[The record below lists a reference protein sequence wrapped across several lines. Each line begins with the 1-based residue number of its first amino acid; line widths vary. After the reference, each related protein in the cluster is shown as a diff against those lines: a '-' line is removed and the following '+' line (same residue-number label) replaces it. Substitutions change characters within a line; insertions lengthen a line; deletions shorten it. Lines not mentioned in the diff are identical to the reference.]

1 MLARMPT
8 PLTAD
13 QRRLVVF
20 LSVATFFEG
29 YDFLALA
36 QLLPELRAEFG
47 LDVSQAGLLV
57 TVANLGTVVAF
68 LVVRQADRLG
78 RRAVLAATILGYT
91 LCSLLSAAAPDAWTF
106 GVAQFFARIFLIG
119 EWVIA
124 MVYAAEEFPADRRGF
139 IIGIIQ
145 ACTSLGAVACA
156 ALVPTL
162 VSLPLGWRT
171 VYVVGAVPLLIV
183 AWLRRNVQ
191 ETRRF
196 QEAGAREGGLF
207 DIWKTPYRGRVIQ
220 LAIIWGLTYLCSQTI
235 ITFWKEFAMEER
247 GFTAAEVGGAISV
260 AALVAMPMAFAVGK
274 VLDVV
279 GRRAGAVFVFLTIA
293 AGGFGS
299 YTFHDPVALR
309 IALIGAMFGA
319 SAVLPVLNAWSTELF
334 PTALRSDA
342 FAWSNNLL
350 GRTTYVLA
358 PVVVSFAATS
368 TGWGPAVAATA
379 IGPVLA
385 LGLILLWM
393 PETRGAELEQT
404 SQV

>member
-1 MLARMPT
+1 MPT
-8 PLTAD
+8 PLTSA

-47 LDVSQAGLLV
+47 LDEAAGGLLV

-106 GVAQFFARIFLIG
+106 GIAQFLARIFLIG

-156 ALVPTL
+156 ALVPVL
-162 VSLPLGWRT
+162 VTLPLGWRS
-171 VYVVGAVPLLIV
+171 VYIVGAVPLLIV
-183 AWLRRNVQ
+183 AWLRRNVA

-196 QEAGAREGGLF
+196 QESGARQGGLF
-207 DIWKTPYRGRVIQ
+207 DIWRTPYRKRVVQ
-220 LAIIWGLTYLCSQTI
+220 LAIIWALTYLCSQTI
-235 ITFWKEFAMEER
+235 ITFWKEFAMQER

-260 AALVAMPMAFAVGK
+260 AALVAMPLAFGVGK
-274 VLDVV
+274 LLDVV
-279 GRRAGAVFVFLTIA
+279 GRRAGAAVVFLTIA
-293 AGGFGS
+293 AGTWGS
-299 YTFHDPVALR
+299 YSFHDPVALR
-309 IALIGAMFGA
+309 VALIAAMFGA
-319 SAVLPVLNAWSTELF
+319 SAVLPVLNTWSTELF
-334 PTALRSDA
+334 PTELRGDA
-342 FAWSNNLL
+342 FAWANNLL
-350 GRTTYVLA
+350 GRATYVLA
-358 PVVVSFAATS
+358 PMVVASAATT

-379 IGPVLA
+379 LGPVLA
-385 LGLILLWM
+385 LGLIWLWM
-393 PETRGAELEQT
+393 PETRGAELEAT
-404 SQV
+404 SAV